1 MALDEKLMYQL
12 AYNLVANN
20 GYHILYINE
29 KQEEI
34 WLEKLEQK
42 TSKIFRFVHQ
52 GFDWKNYLKQDIA
65 IVFQKIK
72 AAKHL
77 LLGKHI
83 EIHNVYISPYSPVD
97 DWEMLKK
104 PMQLNE
110 RKSVRMQVYYLDE
123 HHFNDEKEKLKKIV
137 DMSSVEPVKNNPDE
151 ESINKY
157 KTYLANTYY
166 NQLQST
172 ENVLSYGKPFFTYL
186 LILINT
192 IMFFLLELNG
202 GSQNIATLIYYGA
215 NYNPALLDG
224 QWWRILTSMF
234 LHIGFAHLFMNMLAL
249 FYLGTIVEKIYG
261 SWRFILIY
269 FMAGAGGGLASFAFT
284 ISVSAGASGALFG
297 LFGALL
303 FFGLI
308 YKKLFFQTMGK
319 GLLIIIGINLIFGFL
334 VPQIDNGAHLGG
346 LLTGF
351 LATAIIY
358 LPNKKNF
365 LVQVSA
371 LIIYVLIITGLVI
384 LGVT

>member
-110 RKSVRMQVYYLDE
+110 KKSVRMQVYYLDE